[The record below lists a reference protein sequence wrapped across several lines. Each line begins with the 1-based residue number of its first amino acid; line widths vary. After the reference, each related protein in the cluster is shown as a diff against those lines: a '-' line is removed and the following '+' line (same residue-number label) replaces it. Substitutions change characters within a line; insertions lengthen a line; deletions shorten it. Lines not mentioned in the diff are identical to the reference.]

1 MLQGGMTQHALRA
14 ANQAFYAAFERLD
27 LEAMTNLWARDVP
40 VSCVHPGWDLV
51 LGHEAVMQSWRSIFE
66 GTSELHFRSEELQV
80 TAGAEM
86 GWAVSREVLSTTV
99 QGMPVENTLTAVNT
113 FVLEQG
119 VWRVA
124 HHHAAPLLGG
134 KPRSPRKPDVV
145 LH

>member
-1 MLQGGMTQHALRA
+1 MTQHALRA
-14 ANQAFYAAFERLD
+14 VNQAFYAAFEQLD
-27 LEAMTNLWARDVP
+27 LTAMTNLWARKVL

-51 LGHEAVMQSWRSIFE
+51 LGHEAVMQSFRTIFE
-66 GTSELHFRSEELQV
+66 GTSEIHFHSEDTQV

-86 GWAVSREVLSTTV
+86 GWVVSREVLSTAV
-99 QGMPVENTLTAVNT
+99 RGVPVENTLTAVNT

-124 HHHAAPLLGG
+124 HHHAAPLLAG
-134 KPRSPRKPDVV
+134 KPRTARKPDVV

>member
-1 MLQGGMTQHALRA
+1 MTQHALRA

-27 LEAMTNLWARDVP
+27 LDAMANLWAREVH

-51 LGHEAVMQSWRSIFE
+51 LGYEAVMQSWRTIFE
-66 GTSELHFRSEELQV
+66 GTSELHFRTEDAQV
-80 TAGAEM
+80 TAGTNM
-86 GWAVSREVLSTTV
+86 GWVVSRELLSTTV
-99 QGMPVENTLTAVNT
+99 QGMPVENSLSAVNT

-124 HHHAAPLLGG
+124 HHHAAPLLAG
-134 KPRSPRKPDVV
+134 KPRAAKKPDVV